1 MNLVQ
6 NVVWCLQEDKI
17 FEAPSIRKIDPA
29 LVKSVD
35 PAVVSAATKQ
45 LLYSSLKTIVTRKI
59 VTEDFVDC

>member
-1 MNLVQ
+1 M
-6 NVVWCLQEDKI
+6 QEDKI